1 MWGSPVSKAPSAPRT
16 SEYALKDQRY
26 PFRRSCRWCVCETV
40 GATVGAALPAVP
52 EPNALNSYLH
62 YIPYCSREKNKQAE
76 DVIDLG
82 APRLPR
88 TAHSLR
94 PPFFLTPNPRLY
106 PSIKKKSKTRPI
118 EERSRRRKLKSV
130 PNPRLYR
137 PPPTRP
143 PPAPLRPRA
152 AWPAPPP
159 PALDTA
165 SRAALHVLRARRLRR
180 ERAQRAA
187 GDAAQSRRR
196 APGTS
201 PPLGSGSSG
210 RATLRDRSPTRVEA
224 GVMAASK
231 YSTSPDCSDGNEAS
245 SAPSEFLAEFLSAIM
260 RRQYAEA
267 LKYCQLILQ
276 YEPHNSTAR
285 GFYPLLQ
292 HKLTA
297 LHSRAADETS
307 SSEDTGSRCG
317 GSLEARFKQRSKME
331 AEVEAEVEAEAEAE
345 AEEME
350 QGSGSACSSLDLDS
364 SASGVVRSSDSTEPS
379 DSASWRWE
387 SGGER
392 SERDD
397 NGNPP
402 PTHSGEMTFANFT
415 DANFNL
421 SRPIEYKNN

>member
-1 MWGSPVSKAPSAPRT
+1 MIAYLQARVSRT
-16 SEYALKDQRY
+16 QGRGRHA
-26 PFRRSCRWCVCETV
+26 
-40 GATVGAALPAVP
+40 
-52 EPNALNSYLH
+52 
-62 YIPYCSREKNKQAE
+62 SRAGGISVLLEKQTSRKKNKQVG

-82 APRLPR
+82 APRRLH

-106 PSIKKKSKTRPI
+106 PSTKKDSKSRQI
-118 EERSRRRKLKSV
+118 EERSRRRNRKLV

-137 PPPTRP
+137 PPPARP
-143 PPAPLRPRA
+143 PPAPPRPRA

-159 PALDTA
+159 RTLDTA
-165 SRAALHVLRARRLRR
+165 SRAALRVLRARRLRH
-180 ERAQRAA
+180 ERAA
-187 GDAAQSRRR
+187 GDASQSRRR
-196 APGTS
+196 VPGAR
-201 PPLGSGSSG
+201 PPLGSASSARTTLCDRTAR
-210 RATLRDRSPTRVEA
+210 RADAS
-224 GVMAASK
+224 VMAASK

-276 YEPHNSTAR
+276 YEPQNSTAR

-292 HKLTA
+292 HKLHA

-307 SSEDTGSRCG
+307 SSDDTGSRCG
-317 GSLEARFKQRSKME
+317 GSLGARYKQRSKTDAEEE
-331 AEVEAEVEAEAEAE
+331 AEAEAEAE

-350 QGSGSACSSLDLDS
+350 QGSGSACSSLELDS
-364 SASGVVRSSDSTEPS
+364 SASGAARSSDSSEPS

-402 PTHSGEMTFANFT
+402 PTHSGGAAADDENDNAQALATARRALT
-415 DANFNL
+415 
-421 SRPIEYKNN
+421 